1 MRKSVFL
8 ATVFLLVCRCLGAQE
23 QQPVLVFDTQEWD
36 FGTVDEANGPVTH
49 TFSFRSLSP
58 EPVQIDH
65 VATSC
70 GCTTVEYSA
79 DPVATGGSGYLTVVF
94 DPARSEGFVMREV
107 EVYTKNRKGYAHLSV
122 SANVIPIP
130 KGLSQLYPQQLVGT
144 LRTNVLRCNFGYVAQ
159 GDSVTK
165 VIRIAN
171 LGNRAVALSVLTTD
185 SRYGMS
191 VSCPASVAPQEI
203 VNLHISYKIPV
214 GKAYYGMTHDSVW
227 VLADGMKSAEP
238 VAVSAIGTDR
248 FTDDKAG
255 ERPVLRVTPEYVD
268 FGRQAPGR
276 TCRRTISIANTGQTD
291 LVLRHVAT
299 SEETT
304 VSLGG
309 GRVVKPGQ
317 SVRATVSATIP
328 RLSQS
333 RVTGS
338 VFLTTN
344 DPVRP
349 FRELRWQ
356 AETK

>member
-1 MRKSVFL
+1 MVS
-8 ATVFLLVCRCLGAQE
+8 LVCGQSIRGAQ
-23 QQPVLVFDTQEWD
+23 PALVFDCYEWD
-36 FGTVDEANGPVTH
+36 FGTVNEADGPVAH
-49 TFSFRSLSP
+49 TFGFKNLSP
-58 EPVQIDH
+58 DPVQIDH

-70 GCTTVEYSA
+70 GCTTVEYST
-79 DPVATGGSGYLTVVF
+79 DPVSAGGSGFLTVVF
-94 DPARSEGFVMREV
+94 DPARSEDFVMREV
-107 EVYTKNRKGYAHLSV
+107 EVYTKDRKGYAHLSV

-130 KGLSQLYPQQLVGT
+130 KGLSQLYPQQLAGT
-144 LRTNVLRCNFGYVAQ
+144 LRTNTLRCNFGYVAQ

-171 LGNRAVALSVLTTD
+171 LGNRAVALSALTTD

-191 VSCPASVAPQEI
+191 VVCPQSIGAQEV
-203 VNLHISYKIPV
+203 VNVHVGYRIPV
-214 GKAYYGMTHDSVW
+214 GEAYYGMTHDSVW
-227 VLADGMKSAEP
+227 LLADGLKSGDAI
-238 VAVSAIGTDR
+238 AISAIGTDR
-248 FTDDKAG
+248 FSDDKAAG
-255 ERPVLRVTPEYVD
+255 RPVLRVTPEYVD

-276 TCRRTISIANTGQTD
+276 TCRRTIVIANVGQTD

-299 SEETT
+299 SAETT
-304 VSLGG
+304 VSLGS

-328 RLSQS
+328 RLSRS
-333 RVTGS
+333 RATGS